1 MFTPKCERSHRD
13 AHVYILA
20 IRHTRHEVWV
30 ELCHHYASFDPPF
43 YVYTIELVLL
53 LGPLIKEEA
62 DDRLLLYLAI
72 ACAPRPPSRRT
83 RARADA
89 IFHPPLPPVPRVSIL
104 LRARTLVSRGLRRG
118 GSLRGSRFPRRGLL
132 SELLGTSIPVSR
144 GACRARERSR
154 RSRA

>member
-1 MFTPKCERSHRD
+1 MFTPKCERSRRD

-30 ELCHHYASFDPPF
+30 ELCHHLYCFFIRPSL
-43 YVYTIELVLL
+43 VCTTIELVVLL
-53 LGPLIKEEA
+53 LVHSA
-62 DDRLLLYLAI
+62 DDRLLLYFAI

-89 IFHPPLPPVPRVSIL
+89 IFHPPVPPVPRVSIL

-132 SELLGTSIPVSR
+132 SELLGTSIPASR

>member
-30 ELCHHYASFDPPF
+30 ELCHHYASFDPPLC
-43 YVYTIELVLL
+43 VHNRVSTPP
-53 LGPLIKEEA
+53 GPLIKEEA

>member
-1 MFTPKCERSHRD
+1 MNEVVGTHTFISLPFVTRVTRYGSSF
-13 AHVYILA
+13 VIILCFFRPTLA
-20 IRHTRHEVWV
+20 CLYHNREV
-30 ELCHHYASFDPPF
+30 
-43 YVYTIELVLL
+43 VLL
-53 LGPLIKEEA
+53 LGPLGHEAA
-62 DDRLLLYLAI
+62 DDRLLLYFAI

-89 IFHPPLPPVPRVSIL
+89 IFHPPVPPVPRVSIL

-132 SELLGTSIPVSR
+132 SELLGTSIPESR

-154 RSRA
+154 RERA

>member
-1 MFTPKCERSHRD
+1 MNEVIGT
-13 AHVYILA
+13 
-20 IRHTRHEVWV
+20 HTFISLPFVTRVTRYGSSFV
-30 ELCHHYASFDPPF
+30 IIIASLFDPPLCTQSRSSTRQ
-43 YVYTIELVLL
+43 VV
-53 LGPLIKEEA
+53 PLKEEA

-89 IFHPPLPPVPRVSIL
+89 IFHPPVPPVPRVSIL